1 MSANIARKGK
11 VVYKKYNQ
19 KQVLEIPIR
28 VSDFIPEGHLVR
40 IIDSVVENIAQDSLD
55 VHYVGGGSSSYHPK
69 MLLKVWLYGYCDKTY
84 TSRPLAK
91 AMRENLH
98 YIWLGGGN
106 RPCFKTLSSFRSG
119 RLQLILDILFR
130 EVLFLLVK
138 EGYIKL
144 EDFFTDGTKLEANAN
159 KYKVVWGKNTARYKE
174 QVLSRIDLI
183 LEELRRLQSEE
194 DSTYG
199 NRDLSEVG
207 EGKNVHIVM
216 TSEEVQSHL
225 KHLDSLIASAKSE
238 TSTVAPK
245 VGRTLAS
252 LQRQLS
258 KETANLEK
266 YEGQEAILAGRNS
279 YSKTDPDATALR
291 LKDEQ
296 VLPAYNI
303 QHTTENQ
310 FITNYTVAQNAS
322 DSPTLVPHL
331 DKMAERYAEVGRAD
345 LRGMNGTLD
354 AGYGSEE
361 NYAECEKRG
370 IVAYM
375 KYPLWYQEVTGEL
388 AKKKYHKDNWAYDEP
403 TDTYT
408 CPNQRTLHFKKEELR
423 TTATDYI
430 KKIRIYECESCDNCP
445 FALDCRSA
453 NSVGPR
459 TVSHSEKGEVYKDK
473 ARVLL
478 DSDKG
483 KELRKLRCI
492 EVETAFGDVKYN
504 MKIERFIL
512 RGKEKVYVEYG
523 LIALAHNLRKVYCDK
538 SGIWR
543 AQYAQR
549 KAKKEKNKAKAA

>member
-1 MSANIARKGK
+1 MESNIVKHRK
-11 VVYKKYNQ
+11 VVYKKYDQN
-19 KQVLEIPIR
+19 QVLEVPIR
-28 VSDFIPEGHLVR
+28 VSEFIPDGHLVR
-40 IIDSVVENIAQDSLD
+40 IVDSVVENIAQESLD
-55 VHYVGGGSSSYHPK
+55 AHYVGGGSSSYHPK

-91 AMRENLH
+91 AMRENIH
-98 YIWLGGGN
+98 YIWLSGGN
-106 RPCFKTLSSFRSG
+106 VPCFKTLSTFRSG
-119 RLQLILDILFR
+119 RLQGIIDILFR

-144 EDFFTDGTKLEANAN
+144 EDFFTDGTKIEANAN
-159 KYKVVWGKNTARYKE
+159 KHKVVWAKNTARYKE

-183 LEELRRLQSEE
+183 LVELHRLQSEE
-194 DSTYG
+194 DAAYG
-199 NRDLSEVG
+199 KGDLPEVG
-207 EGKNVHIVM
+207 AGKNVHIIM
-216 TSEEVQSHL
+216 NSAEVQSHL
-225 KHLDSLIASAKSE
+225 QQMDSLIAAAKKD
-238 TSTVAPK
+238 TSSVRPGECRK
-245 VGRTLAS
+245 LER

-258 KETANLEK
+258 KEATTLEK
-266 YEGQEAILAGRNS
+266 YEAQEAILAGRNS

-296 VLPAYNI
+296 VLPAYNA

-310 FITNYTVAQNAS
+310 FITNYTIAHNAS
-322 DSPTLVPHL
+322 DSPTLSPHL
-331 DKMAERYAEVGRAD
+331 DKMEARYAEVGRAD
-345 LRGMNGTLD
+345 LSGMNGTLD

-375 KYPLWYQEVTGEL
+375 KYPLWYQEMTGEL
-388 AKKKYHKDNWAYDEP
+388 AKKKYHKDNWTYDET

-408 CPNQRTLHFKKEELR
+408 CPNQRALHFKQEEER

-430 KKIRIYECESCDNCP
+430 KRIRIYECETCEGCP
-445 FALDCRSA
+445 FYNECRSP
-453 NSVGPR
+453 NSIGPR
-459 TVSHSEKGEVYKDK
+459 TVSHSEKGEAYKDK
-473 ARVLL
+473 ARALL
-478 DSDKG
+478 DTDRG

-492 EVETAFGDVKYN
+492 EVETAFADIKYN
-504 MKIERFIL
+504 MKIERFML

-538 SGIWR
+538 SGIWK